1 MRAIQKL
8 NYLLHFR
15 PHSLGLLMLV
25 TTELAAQNT
34 AQTQVQSQNSQ
45 QASQNALAT
54 QAEQG
59 KPSTVDSGY
68 SWEGAERAPMS
79 ATAQPAADAQSANSE
94 SPDAKLDPAENEF
107 AEQMRV
113 ASSQSVRRFHEVLD
127 ELLAEFGYDVKMG
140 QINGLKNL
148 SIRQVDVSE
157 AIPKTYRRY
166 LELLVQERL
175 RENSKI
181 RLISC
186 LPCRSKTSRLVEGK
200 LLVTSPMTNMEE
212 LNRAGD
218 QLGIDNFMDVVL
230 VYHTTHMVLAFQIFN
245 AKSKETVWSRTYNSE
260 TIRSRYQ
267 KLAVDYTQVDK
278 ARTSEQYVPEYRI
291 LVGLGGASVPNI
303 GGTVD
308 DSGMLNITF
317 RGTEKF
323 NNRRQEFGLNL
334 SFFQSSKV
342 FMSEVPTE
350 GTAAAAETV
359 AEEETE
365 EIIAPKPFTTA
376 IGLFA
381 VYVHNFLG
389 PIETYN
395 KIRYGFHVGAGPLIA
410 AGYLAPA
417 LQFGLDAYFGRRF
430 VVSPNLMLVG
440 QTKILVGDEFVATQ
454 GGIGGDIVLS
464 LNY

>member
-1 MRAIQKL
+1 MVAIGLAVGSLATPVLAQQKQ
-8 NYLLHFR
+8 
-15 PHSLGLLMLV
+15 G
-25 TTELAAQNT
+25 
-34 AQTQVQSQNSQ
+34 QSQS
-45 QASQNALAT
+45 ALQN
-54 QAEQG
+54 QAEAS
-59 KPSTVDSGY
+59 KPATDTGY
-68 SWEGAERAPMS
+68 AWDGAERAPM
-79 ATAQPAADAQSANSE
+79 QSAVNNTEPTEDGPST
-94 SPDAKLDPAENEF
+94 KLDPSENEF
-107 AEQMRV
+107 AESMRV
-113 ASSQSVRRFHEVLD
+113 ATSQTVRRFHEVLD

-166 LELLVQERL
+166 LELLVQERV

-181 RLISC
+181 RLVSC

-245 AKSKETVWSRTYNSE
+245 AKSKETVWARTYNSE

-278 ARTSEQYVPEYRI
+278 ARSSETYVPEYRL

-308 DSGMLNITF
+308 DSGMIAVAF

-334 SFFQSSKV
+334 TFFQSSQS
-342 FMSEVPTE
+342 FMTKVPTE
-350 GTAAAAETV
+350 GTVAADEAAAE
-359 AEEETE
+359 EEEAE
-365 EIIAPKPFTTA
+365 EIIEPKPFRSA
-376 IGLFA
+376 LGLFA
-381 VYVHNFLG
+381 VFVHNFLG

-395 KIRYGFHVGAGPLIA
+395 KVRYGAHVGGGPLLA
-410 AGYLAPA
+410 TGFLAPA
-417 LQFGLDAYFGRRF
+417 VQVGLDAYFGRRF
-430 VVSPNLMLVG
+430 VVSSNLMFVA
-440 QTKILVGDEFVATQ
+440 QTKILVGDEFVKTK
-454 GGIGGDIVLS
+454 GGVGGDIVLS